1 MTTFEI
7 AKNIL
12 RILTANAAETMVYDC
27 WDDEFATKNIRRTV
41 NQVIKCDWFLPINPN
56 DFTSKEMDELGFG
69 TWSLESGIR
78 LIPLWM
84 HPFLADMF
92 SCSSISETE
101 PVVRARKDIDTDH
114 RFGCLAYGVVR
125 HEQE

>member
-7 AKNIL
+7 AKKIQ
-12 RILTANAAETMVYDC
+12 RILITNAAETMTYEC
-27 WDDEFATKNIRRTV
+27 WNDEFATKNIRSIPGK
-41 NQVIKCDWFLPINPN
+41 VIETDWFLPINPN

-69 TWSLESGIR
+69 TWSKESGIR

-84 HPFLADMF
+84 HPFLVDMF

-114 RFGCLAYGVVR
+114 RFGCLAYGVVK
-125 HEQE
+125 HE